1 MRYDAILI
9 RFGELWLKGENRDAF
24 VSALYRNVSGA
35 IRGLRYRSLSRQ
47 RDAFTIELDGKS
59 ELKRLMPALSYV
71 PGISWFSPV
80 AFAKPEVKDIM
91 RKASSFSR
99 EAKGKLR
106 IEAKRSFKGHS
117 FNSAELVGAMLKAP
131 RSKLKLDLDKDAT
144 DTLYITVERERALL
158 HLNKVM
164 GVGGLPVGTSG
175 RCIVLLSGGID
186 SPVASFYAMKRG
198 IRPIYLHFHTFP
210 DGKKVL
216 RSKIPKMVQELA
228 RYSNGAKIY
237 YVPAH
242 IFQAAAMRMDTRF
255 ELVVFK
261 RFMYNVAGRIAEREG
276 ALSIVTGES
285 VGQVASQTIENMTAS
300 QKGVEKLILRPLSGF
315 DKEEI
320 VRKAR
325 QLGTYELSIKE
336 YKDVCSIRIR
346 RPATRATARQ
356 VDGFYDR
363 CGMPAV
369 EEKSIRSAI
378 AKEVRQ
384 PTASL

>member
-24 VSALYRNVSGA
+24 VSALYGNVSAA
-35 IRGLRYRSLSRQ
+35 IRGLKHSSLSRQ
-47 RDAFTIELDGKS
+47 RDAFTIDLDGKS
-59 ELKRLMPALSYV
+59 DVDGLLSALSYV
-71 PGISWFSPV
+71 PGISWFAPV
-80 AFAKPEVKDIM
+80 VAAKPEIKDVM
-91 RKASSFSR
+91 KKASSFSK
-99 EAKGKLR
+99 EAKGKVR
-106 IEAKRSFKGHS
+106 IEAKRSYKGHS
-117 FNSAELVGAMLKAP
+117 FNSMELVGAMLKAP
-131 RSKLKLDLDKDAT
+131 KSSLKLELDKDGG

-158 HLNKVM
+158 HLGKVP

-175 RCIVLLSGGID
+175 KGVVLLSGGID

-216 RSKIPKMVQELA
+216 RSKIPKMVQGLA

-242 IFQAAAMRMDTRF
+242 VFQAAAMKMDTRF

-261 RFMYNVAGRIAEREG
+261 RFMYNVASRIAEREG

-285 VGQVASQTIENMTAS
+285 VGQVASQTVENMTAS
-300 QKGVEKLILRPLSGF
+300 QKGVGRLILRPLSGF
-315 DKEEI
+315 DKDEI
-320 VRKAR
+320 IRKAR

-346 RPATRATARQ
+346 RPATRAAAEQ
-356 VDGFYDR
+356 VDRLYERCALRAAEDR
-363 CGMPAV
+363 SVKA
-369 EEKSIRSAI
+369 AI
-378 AKEVRQ
+378 VKEVRQ